1 MVTRVM
7 IVDDHQ
13 LMREVLWHLLSLE
26 RDIEVVAAA
35 ADATSALV
43 LAQEFEPDVV
53 LMDIDLP
60 GVDGIT
66 ATRTLLALLPETQ
79 VIMLSAS
86 CSKALVRDAVLAGAC
101 GYLTKGDD
109 VRSLTDGVRDAARGG
124 RPMAPLAVALLA

>member
-1 MVTRVM
+1 MVTSVM

-13 LMREVLWHLLSLE
+13 LMREVLGHLLSLE
-26 RDIEVVAAA
+26 LDIEVVAAA

-53 LMDIDLP
+53 LMDVDLP

-66 ATRTLLALLPETQ
+66 ATRTLLAMLPETR

-86 CSKALVRDAVLAGAC
+86 CTRALVSDALLAGAC
-101 GYLTKGDD
+101 GYLTKGDEAHF
-109 VRSLTDGVRDAARGG
+109 LTDGVRDAARGG
-124 RPMAPLAVALLA
+124 HPMARLAVAMLS